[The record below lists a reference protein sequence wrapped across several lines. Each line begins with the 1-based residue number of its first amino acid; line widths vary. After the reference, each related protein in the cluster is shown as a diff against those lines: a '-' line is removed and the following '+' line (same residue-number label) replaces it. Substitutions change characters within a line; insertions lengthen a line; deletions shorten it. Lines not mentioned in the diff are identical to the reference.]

1 MGSAM
6 GLRLIAKNFL
16 TYGGR
21 ALWGKVTA
29 AFLCLATP
37 VCAEEVTI
45 LMLGDSLTQGFGLP
59 ADQGLVPQLQG
70 WLRDQGAEVAL
81 INAGVSGD
89 TTAGGAAR
97 VAWSLTPE
105 VDAMVLA
112 LGANDMLRGLDPAVS
127 RENLSRILEVA
138 AAKEVDVL
146 LVGVEA
152 PANLGPDYKAEFD
165 AMFPALAEAFD
176 VPYAGSIFGGFEGLA
191 PAEWATY
198 LQPDGLHPNAEGVAR
213 MVTHLGPSVLRLAQ
227 DN

>member
-1 MGSAM
+1 
-6 GLRLIAKNFL
+6 
-16 TYGGR
+16 
-21 ALWGKVTA
+21 
-29 AFLCLATP
+29 
-37 VCAEEVTI
+37 
-45 LMLGDSLTQGFGLP
+45 MLGDSLTQGFGLP

-70 WLRDQGAEVAL
+70 WLRDQGAGVAL

-138 AAKEVDVL
+138 AAQEVDVL

-165 AMFPALAEAFD
+165 VMFPALAEAFD

-191 PAEWATY
+191 PAEWPTY

-213 MVTHLGPSVLRLAQ
+213 MVTHLGPSVLRLAEG
-227 DN
+227 D